1 MDEWAKTWL
10 RREREKG
17 AKCLEIKYISG
28 KPYVY
33 HSTSRYDKTT
43 KSPRKVSTY
52 LGRLT
57 EDQGLIPKGTR
68 KNRETETVT
77 WIVEP
82 PAIPAPDAPELED
95 EYTGDAAFLQED
107 TAFLIP
113 EIKEHFPDCWQQFV
127 HILHS
132 RVGEYS
138 CLTKE
143 MGFPGEGLLESEDQE
158 GKESCRTLVMIGKN
172 TCGQQAISSHLLS
185 GTRLIAYPF
194 SLAGNSS
201 ECVLLRQI
209 LIFVDASSGLPVMI
223 RKLRGPGADMIADA
237 ILEMAPWDEETGE
250 IILLINP
257 EEHMLMAG
265 HKETGAE
272 PDLTPF
278 LERGITYISPLP
290 YESIR
295 YDTPLYLTD
304 HFTRGDRLILTG
316 STDSGG
322 IITYLYKD
330 VRAATEEAEELFSV
344 FEKGAIDRRILKR
357 QLKRAGRTL
366 IESSMRV
373 EPEEMYELIAS
384 EDWIFSI
391 ISLIREMEPVG
402 QPYARAD
409 DDAIT
414 GSLFLN
420 LLAAHIIHLNKEQV
434 RTL

>member
-1 MDEWAKTWL
+1 MDEWAKSWL
-10 RREREKG
+10 IKEREKG
-17 AKCLEIKYISG
+17 VRCLEIKYISG

-43 KSPRKVSTY
+43 RSPRKVSIY

-57 EDQGLIPKGTR
+57 EEQGLIPKGTR
-68 KNRETETVT
+68 KKREPETVT

-82 PAIPAPDAPELED
+82 PDVPAPDTPELED
-95 EYTGDAAFLQED
+95 GYTGDATYLQEEA
-107 TAFLIP
+107 AFLIP

-127 HILHS
+127 HVLHS

-138 CLTKE
+138 CLTKG
-143 MGFPGEGLLESEDQE
+143 MGCPPEGLVESGD
-158 GKESCRTLVMIGKN
+158 KEAERSCRTLVMIGKN
-172 TCGQQAISSHLLS
+172 TSGQQAISSHLLS
-185 GTRLIAYPF
+185 GARRIAYPF

-201 ECVLLRQI
+201 EGVLLRQI

-223 RKLRGPGADMIADA
+223 RKLQGPGADMIAEA

-278 LERGITYISPLP
+278 LERGIPCISPLP
-290 YESIR
+290 YESSR

-316 STDSGG
+316 STESGG

-330 VRAATEEAEELFSV
+330 VRAATEEADELVSAY
-344 FEKGAIDRRILKR
+344 EKGAIDRRILKR

-366 IESSMRV
+366 IQSSMKA
-373 EPEEMYELIAS
+373 ETEEIYELIAL
-384 EDWIFSI
+384 EDWIFSS
-391 ISLIREMEPVG
+391 ISLIREMEPAG
-402 QPYARAD
+402 QPYAGAA

-420 LLAAHIIHLNKEQV
+420 LLAAHIILGNKEQV
-434 RTL
+434 CTQ